1 MCEPSLRGEE
11 VSGDGDGDGEDDRVI
26 SFGVGEDE
34 GDIVL
39 SLTDVEGSIVV
50 FLSSRTDVEESK
62 VDDSSSGQFPLT
74 IVVE

>member
-11 VSGDGDGDGEDDRVI
+11 VSGDGDGDGEVDRVI
-26 SFGVGEDE
+26 SFWVGEDE
-34 GDIVL
+34 GDNIL

-50 FLSSRTDVEESK
+50 FLSSRKDVEEGK

-74 IVVE
+74 TVVE